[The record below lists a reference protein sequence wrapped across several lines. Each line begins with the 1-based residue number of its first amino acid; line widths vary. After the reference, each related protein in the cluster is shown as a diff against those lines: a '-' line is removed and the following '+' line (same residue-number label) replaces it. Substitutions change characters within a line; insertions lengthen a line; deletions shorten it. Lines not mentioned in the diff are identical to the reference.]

1 MYMGCQENLKEIPDN
16 IKSELDIKPVRWID
30 EVLDIVL
37 TRQPIPW
44 EKEEESQKLPS
55 KKSKQKKGQIK
66 AH

>member
-1 MYMGCQENLKEIPDN
+1 M
-16 IKSELDIKPVRWID
+16 ID

-44 EKEEESQKLPS
+44 EKDEETQKLPS